1 MRLTRLSDQHLVFFF
16 FFFFF
21 FLKRALKS

>member
-21 FLKRALKS
+21 LKRALKS